1 MPNLTL
7 AVEVNTLRRA
17 RKVAIDRD
25 TTLTALIRAYIE
37 QVAAEDEATRER
49 AVQEF
54 RETAAQYAV
63 EMGPRT
69 WSRDD
74 LHER

>member
-1 MPNLTL
+1 MSNVTL
-7 AVEVNTLRRA
+7 AIEDELLREA

-25 TTLTALIRAYIE
+25 TSVNQLVREFLADLVRRSTSR
-37 QVAAEDEATRER
+37 QVARDRLLRLMDERP
-49 AVQEF
+49 
-54 RETAAQYAV
+54 V
-63 EMGPRT
+63 EVGPRT